1 MAAQTAAIQYQ
12 LEHWGDDRGPAIVAG
27 SVILMVVTALAVA
40 LRLVA
45 QKMIKTKFDV
55 DDYLIIVAMASL
67 HIKCRSRIL
76 IFSGA
81 LSWALCKHYNM
92 CAQNCHI

>member
-12 LEHWGDDRGPAIVAG
+12 LEHWGDDRGPAIIAG
-27 SVILMVVTALAVA
+27 SVVLVVVTAIAVA

-55 DDYLIIVAMASL
+55 DDYLIVVAMVRLYLSCHL
-67 HIKCRSRIL
+67 LLLSQL
-76 IFSGA
+76 GA
-81 LSWALCKHYNM
+81 VPRALCKH
-92 CAQNCHI
+92 CHM